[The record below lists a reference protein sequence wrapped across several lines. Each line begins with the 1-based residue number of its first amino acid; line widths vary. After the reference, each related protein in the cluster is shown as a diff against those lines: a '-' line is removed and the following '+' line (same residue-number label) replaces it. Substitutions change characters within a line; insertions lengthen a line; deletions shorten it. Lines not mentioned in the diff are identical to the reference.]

1 MARQTDA
8 PPPPTPTQATVPPC
22 SGDVNRNYGD
32 NYDGRAIPMM
42 EMADADFAAA
52 APELAGDTTGS
63 VTTITR
69 MRSFF
74 PEAWLWEAV
83 DLDAAGANVP
93 SCS

>member
-1 MARQTDA
+1 
-8 PPPPTPTQATVPPC
+8 
-22 SGDVNRNYGD
+22 
-32 NYDGRAIPMM
+32 MM